1 MPTVRRNLTITEVSL
16 CADPANSDARVAL
29 FKTADHEDFTRATFK
44 TEGGKKFRA
53 SDFAFVPDQ
62 DKSSTWKLRL
72 TNTPGGTPDRAV
84 VGAAVAALGAG
95 FRGNKVKL
103 PAAARKAVKAK
114 VRAAW
119 LKANPSKT
127 REDLPPVL
135 KEADVHPKIDVS
147 KLDFS
152 GIEDEAVREALQASV
167 TEIAEAASEIIETA
181 EKAVSDKDEEL
192 AAKQTELD
200 EAKKATEGN
209 DGGDAKKKTV
219 DKSNLSDAE
228 KAQVEALEKSNEDMQ
243 KKADKDA
250 ERIAKL
256 EDVELTRE
264 MTDLAKTF
272 DSVTYETDEL
282 VSIFKSCDED
292 ELGALKKLL
301 TAVNEQIKTA
311 SLFAELGKGGTGG
324 GDAYGQLQ
332 DLAKDLRK
340 TETKLSQQQAF
351 SKVYDANPDL
361 AAQHKRE
368 QAEKRQQAH

>member
-29 FKTADHEDFTRATFK
+29 FETADHEDFTRAAFK

-53 SDFAFVPDQ
+53 SDFAFVPDR

-72 TNTPGGTPDRAV
+72 TNTPGGTPDKAV

-119 LKANPSKT
+119 LKANPSKS
-127 REDLPPVL
+127 RGDLPAVL
-135 KEADVHPKIDVS
+135 KEADVHPKIDIS

-152 GIEDEAVREALQASV
+152 GIEDETAREALQASV
-167 TEIAEAASEIIETA
+167 TEIAEAASEIILAA
-181 EKAVSDKDEEL
+181 EKAASEKDEEL

-200 EAKKATEGN
+200 EAKKAAEEKDE
-209 DGGDAKKKTV
+209 DGGKKKTV
-219 DKSNLSDAE
+219 DKSNLSDAD
-228 KAQVEALEKSNEDMQ
+228 KAKVEALEKSNEDLL
-243 KKADKDA
+243 KESEAKEA
-250 ERIAKL
+250 RIASL
-256 EDVELTRE
+256 EDVEKTRE
-264 MTDLAKTF
+264 MTDLAKSF
-272 DSVTYETDEL
+272 DNVSYETAEL
-282 VSIFKSCDED
+282 VSILKGCDED
-292 ELGALKKLL
+292 ELDALKKLL
-301 TAVNEQIKTA
+301 TAINEQLATA
-311 SLFAELGKGGTGG
+311 ALFSEVGKGGGSGG

-340 TETKLSQQQAF
+340 TETKLSPQQAF

-368 QAEKRQQAH
+368 QAEKRPH